1 MLAEKKADYRRYLD
15 PEVISKLRSMDLRA
29 RLVVEGFIAG
39 MHKSPYHGFSVEFA
53 EHRQYMP
60 GDEIKHVDWKVYG
73 KTDRFYVKQFEEE
86 TNLKSYLLVDTS
98 ASMGFGSGKINKLQ
112 YASYLAAALS
122 FLMLRQR
129 DAVGLVTF
137 SDKIL
142 RNLPPRS
149 ITSYLHLILKELDA
163 VRPSD
168 KTDIGETL
176 HRIAEQVKR
185 RGLVILFSDLLDD
198 PARVMSGLK
207 HFRHRKHEVIVFHI
221 MDPLELTF
229 DFGSDAVF
237 RDIETGEQI
246 VTQPVHIR
254 NEYRRQVRAFV
265 DTYRRTCREDR
276 IDYVLLN
283 TKEDFDRALFQYLVK
298 RKRVG
303 G

>member
-1 MLAEKKADYRRYLD
+1 MSVDKKSDYRRYLD
-15 PEVISKLRSMDLRA
+15 PEVLSKLRSMDLRA

-73 KTDRFYVKQFEEE
+73 KTDRYYVKQFEEE
-86 TNLKSYLLVDTS
+86 TNLKAYLLLDTS
-98 ASMGFGSGKINKLQ
+98 ASMGFGSGKVTKLE
-112 YASYLAAALS
+112 YASYLAAALT

-137 SDKIL
+137 NDKIR

-149 ITSYLHLILKELDA
+149 ITSYLHLILKELDR
-163 VRPSD
+163 VRPGE
-168 KTDIGETL
+168 KTDVADTL
-176 HRIAEQVKR
+176 HNIAERVKR
-185 RGLVILFSDLLDD
+185 RGLVVLFSDLLDE
-198 PARVMSGLK
+198 PARVISGLK

-221 MDPLELTF
+221 MDPMELRF
-229 DFGSDAVF
+229 DFTSDAVF
-237 RDIETGEQI
+237 RDVETGEQI
-246 VTQPVHIR
+246 ATQPVHIR
-254 NEYRRQVRAFV
+254 NEYRRQVRAFI
-265 DTYRRTCREDR
+265 DTYRRSCREDR

-283 TKEDFDRALFQYLVK
+283 TRENFDRALFQYLIK
-298 RKRVG
+298 RRRVG